1 MNVPCGFANFAI
13 DPLYAQL
20 ILNGADL
27 GDADFVPGMIYKT
40 LPIKW
45 PDASEPPHLINLTPI
60 LVSAGFLIACAACS
74 YFIVYSFFLIWRWE
88 EPSEVPTEEQKA
100 IDKDT
105 IDKDSFWNEE
115 KKEIS
120 SALWNTNCI
129 RLQHLLHIRL
139 TK

>member
-1 MNVPCGFANFAI
+1 M
-13 DPLYAQL
+13 
-20 ILNGADL
+20 
-27 GDADFVPGMIYKT
+27 T
-40 LPIKW
+40 
-45 PDASEPPHLINLTPI
+45 DASELPYLVNLTPI

-88 EPSEVPTEEQKA
+88 EPSEVLTEDQKA